1 MGEKDGMGRMKRV
14 LLGVII
20 TVGLFAVMAQNRPA
34 QNVGLALW
42 DGTAFQLGRMASLS
56 NFALATAT
64 TARNQIGGQISE
76 KGSRW
81 SAVSQPAANSQATA
95 SIAAEAGVRHVAD
108 CIGFSADSAA
118 AITAANV
125 TVNLRDGA
133 TGAGTVIWT
142 YSHSLPT
149 AAALGVQEVPVQHLC
164 GLNLVGTTNTAMTFE
179 FSAGVTGSIESANL
193 SGYNIN

>member
-1 MGEKDGMGRMKRV
+1 MGEKDGMADMKRV
-14 LLGVII
+14 LLGVMI
-20 TVGLFAVMAQNRPA
+20 TVGLLAIMAQNRPSS
-34 QNVGLALW
+34 NVGLALY
-42 DGTAFQLGRMASLS
+42 DGANFQLTRMVSLANFPAAS
-56 NFALATAT
+56 TT
-64 TARNQIGGQISE
+64 TARNSLGAQVVE

-81 SAVSQPAANSQATA
+81 STFSQPAANSQATA
-95 SIAAEAGVRHVAD
+95 TIAAEAGVRHVAD

-125 TVNLRDGA
+125 TINLRDGA

-149 AAALGVQEVPVQHLC
+149 AAALGVQEIPVQHLC